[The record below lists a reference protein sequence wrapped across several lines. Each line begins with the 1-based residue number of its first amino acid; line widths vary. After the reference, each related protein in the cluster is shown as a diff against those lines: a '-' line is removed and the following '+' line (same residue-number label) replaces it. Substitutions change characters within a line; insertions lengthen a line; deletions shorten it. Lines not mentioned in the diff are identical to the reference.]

1 MSVCAGPQRRATH
14 QHELGH
20 QRASKCENE
29 TQGEDRNSL
38 SSFDSAL
45 VNDHVLRNRC
55 LPSHTSNLTDR
66 HRGAAPAQAAAGT
79 RAGPVECVAIDTL
92 GSLLG
97 LNA

>member
-1 MSVCAGPQRRATH
+1 MTMSCTTVAFQ
-14 QHELGH
+14 
-20 QRASKCENE
+20 
-29 TQGEDRNSL
+29 
-38 SSFDSAL
+38 
-45 VNDHVLRNRC
+45 

-97 LNA
+97 LKNA